1 MLMGGF
7 SDMENK
13 HDHGQICF
21 AASAAICANVF
32 SFAQEMSG

>member
-7 SDMENK
+7 SDTENK

-21 AASAAICANVF
+21 VASAAICANVF